1 MGGMK
6 NLVALA
12 LLLTCGF
19 CPAMSG
25 NKKPPF
31 TISVHGQ
38 AAPEDNPKMIF
49 TETIGGQRMIFKILP
64 EFSQINIAAFHP
76 FPAADGNGHG
86 VALKLDFR
94 GTNGLEVATR
104 TNIGQA
110 LLTKVN
116 GKSVDL
122 LTIDRPVSDGI
133 FTIWSGVPDEVI
145 AIMEKKYPHI
155 SQSRS
160 AGEGV
165 EMTATTKKEKRD
177 AMRRIEEERK
187 AKAKEAKE
195 GGSGQKSGGGLLGL
209 FGKKKKSEPS
219 QTEDFLPSGP
229 ATSQIPLEGAATA
242 QPRAPDPLLPLPTP
256 AR

>member
-1 MGGMK
+1 MGVMK

-19 CPAMSG
+19 CSAMSG

-38 AAPEDNPKMIF
+38 GAPEDNPKMIF
-49 TETIGGQRMIFKILP
+49 TETVGGQRMIFKILP
-64 EFSQINIAAFHP
+64 EFSHVNIAAFHE
-76 FPAADGNGHG
+76 FPAADGNGNG

-94 GTNGLEVATR
+94 GTNALEVTTR
-104 TNIGQA
+104 TNIGQV

-122 LTIDRPVSDGI
+122 LTIDRPVADGI
-133 FTIWSGVPDEVI
+133 FTIWSGVPDQVI
-145 AIMEKKYPHI
+145 AELKKKYPPI
-155 SQSRS
+155 SKSRS

-165 EMTATTKKEKRD
+165 EMTATTKKEKRE
-177 AMRRIEEERK
+177 AMRRLEEDRKK
-187 AKAKEAKE
+187 AKADEE
-195 GGSGQKSGGGLLGL
+195 QGGKKSGGGFLGL

-219 QTEDFLPSGP
+219 QTEDFLNPGP
-229 ATSQIPLEGAATA
+229 VTSQIPLEGAATA
-242 QPRAPDPLLPLPTP
+242 PPRAPDPALPLPAP

>member
-1 MGGMK
+1 MSAMK
-6 NLVALA
+6 NLVVLA
-12 LLLTCGF
+12 LLLTCGL
-19 CPAMSG
+19 CSAMSG

-31 TISVHGQ
+31 TITVHGQ
-38 AAPEDNPKMIF
+38 GAPEDNPKMVF
-49 TETIGGQRMIFKILP
+49 TENVGGQQMIFKILP
-64 EFSQINIAAFHP
+64 EFSHANIAAFHP
-76 FPAADGNGHG
+76 FPAADGNGNG

-94 GTNGLEVATR
+94 GTNALEVTTR
-104 TNIGQA
+104 TNLGQV

-122 LTIDRPVSDGI
+122 LTIDRPVFDGI

-145 AIMEKKYPHI
+145 AVMEKKYPHI

-160 AGEGV
+160 AGEGI

-177 AMRRIEEERK
+177 AMRRIEQDRK
-187 AKAKEAKE
+187 AKAKEADGEK
-195 GGSGQKSGGGLLGL
+195 KSGGGFLGL
-209 FGKKKKSEPS
+209 FGKKKKGETSAPE
-219 QTEDFLPSGP
+219 EFLPSGP

-242 QPRAPDPLLPLPTP
+242 PPRAPDPSLPLPAP